1 MSTQNP
7 KKEKLPLPPEPKEL
21 VEKREKLL
29 VELERQEKSAQGT
42 FLQVVR
48 TMKMLVSSTDPGAP
62 FDQRLYGDVSGAL
75 QRFMKDP
82 ILPVPPVLGMV
93 VEYLSLRLN
102 TYGVTIQNAVKEMN
116 PELHAKLAFTPPSE
130 VTPAAPAAPAA
141 LAAPAAPAAASS
153 GKGPKDGFETAA
165 KRPLSLDPDA
175 APAGPADP
183 KKEQQKLESFKAWMK
198 NPSLGKLKG

>member
-1 MSTQNP
+1 MSTQNT
-7 KKEKLPLPPEPKEL
+7 KKEKRPLPPEPAEL
-21 VEKREKLL
+21 IEKREKLL
-29 VELERQEKSAQGT
+29 VELEAQQKTAKGT
-42 FLQVVR
+42 FKEVVF
-48 TMKMLVSSTDPGAP
+48 TMKSLVSSTQPGSP
-62 FDQRLYGDVSGAL
+62 FDERLYADVSGAL

-82 ILPVPPVLGMV
+82 LLPVPPVLGMV

-116 PELHAKLAFTPPSE
+116 PELHAKLAFTPPSGGG
-130 VTPAAPAAPAA
+130 APA
-141 LAAPAAPAAASS
+141 AAPAAAPRPPAA
-153 GKGPKDGFETAA
+153 GGAKGPKDGFESSA

-183 KKEQQKLESFKAWMK
+183 KKEQQNLESFKAWMK

>member
-7 KKEKLPLPPEPKEL
+7 KKEKYPVPPEPQEL
-21 VEKREKLL
+21 VEGREKLL

-42 FLQVVR
+42 FLQVIR
-48 TMKMLVSSTDPGAP
+48 TMKMVLSSMEPGMP
-62 FDQRLYGDVSGAL
+62 SDERLYGDATSAFK
-75 QRFMKDP
+75 RFMKDP

-102 TYGVTIQNAVKEMN
+102 TYGMTIQNAVKEMN
-116 PELHAKLAFTPPSE
+116 PEMHAKLAFTPPSAR
-130 VTPAAPAAPAA
+130 TAAAAPAPA
-141 LAAPAAPAAASS
+141 AAPAAASS
-153 GKGPKDGFETAA
+153 GKGPKDGFDSATN
-165 KRPLSLDPDA
+165 RPLSLDPDA

-183 KKEQQKLESFKAWMK
+183 KKEQQNLESFKAWMK